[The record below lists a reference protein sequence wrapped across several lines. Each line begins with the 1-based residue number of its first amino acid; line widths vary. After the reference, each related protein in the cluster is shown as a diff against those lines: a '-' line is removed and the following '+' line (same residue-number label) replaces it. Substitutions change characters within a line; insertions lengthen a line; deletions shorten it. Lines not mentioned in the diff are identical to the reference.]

1 MLAESMVA
9 KLTVHTAINVV
20 ELSVETLVVLQT
32 TLFLDSWLVI
42 WLLVMAV

>member
-1 MLAESMVA
+1 MLAESLVA
-9 KLTVHTAINVV
+9 KLTIHIAINVV